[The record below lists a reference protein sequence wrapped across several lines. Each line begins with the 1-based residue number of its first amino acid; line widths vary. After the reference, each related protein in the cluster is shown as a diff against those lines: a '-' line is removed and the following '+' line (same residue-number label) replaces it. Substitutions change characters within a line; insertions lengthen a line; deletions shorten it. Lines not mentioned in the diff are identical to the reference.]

1 MEQQAQRWV
10 VSGDSP
16 LKLIEW
22 HDEMS
27 HQHLTPDTLVM
38 ASPDIDMRE
47 AIEIR
52 YHTGN
57 PILLME
63 ENQLVGTLSDHDFY
77 HALLGK
83 YHQVDA
89 A

>member
-1 MEQQAQRWV
+1 
-10 VSGDSP
+10 
-16 LKLIEW
+16 
-22 HDEMS
+22 
-27 HQHLTPDTLVM
+27 M
-38 ASPDIDMRE
+38 ASPDIDMRD